1 VKNSRESRASARGP
15 ATAKTLVEENAF
27 YFEERNSRAIYRND
41 SLHVMLVELAMT
53 LMLSDGPLLEGNYV
67 EMFPLETHKPNV
79 RAEKCSSFPMCFQ
92 PFPSPLSISDIDFC
106 SIFRLLS
113 FFLFILITLQ
123 IKASSHYFAPE
134 SLRLGMERID
144 C

>member
-1 VKNSRESRASARGP
+1 MNADKSVKNSRESRASARGP

-79 RAEKCSSFPMCFQ
+79 RSEKCSRFP
-92 PFPSPLSISDIDFC
+92 
-106 SIFRLLS
+106 
-113 FFLFILITLQ
+113 
-123 IKASSHYFAPE
+123 
-134 SLRLGMERID
+134 
-144 C
+144 